1 MGLLVCLQ
9 RLLLLATLFLIG
21 GWHVLRFQ
29 DSARFMAQR
38 LAALEYLQEHDVSA
52 EMQIEVAH
60 GLHETQQ
67 VTRCQ
72 NHFLELPTANIPGEL
87 RCRICE
93 ELWTGRLLS
102 LGLVSRLATNH
113 DQFARLLVHKIE
125 EAVFASRSVVFAE
138 GDRCSAAYL
147 LLQGAVDIW

>member
-1 MGLLVCLQ
+1 MVQFVGLLVCLQ
-9 RLLLLATLFLIG
+9 RLLLLAT
-21 GWHVLRFQ
+21 
-29 DSARFMAQR
+29 
-38 LAALEYLQEHDVSA
+38 LEYLQEHDVSA
-52 EMQIEVAH
+52 EMQIEVVH

-67 VTRCQ
+67 VTRRQ

-102 LGLVSRLATNH
+102 LGLISRLATNH
-113 DQFARLLVHKIE
+113 DQFARLLVHKVE